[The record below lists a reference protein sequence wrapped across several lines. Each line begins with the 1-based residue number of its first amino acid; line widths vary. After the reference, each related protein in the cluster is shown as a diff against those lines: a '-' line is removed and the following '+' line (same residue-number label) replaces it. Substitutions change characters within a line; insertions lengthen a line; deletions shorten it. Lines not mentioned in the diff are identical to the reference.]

1 MAELK
6 ELEQV
11 LQYTF
16 RNRKLLN
23 VALTH
28 PSMGGEHN
36 QRLEFLGDA
45 VLEMC
50 VSEKIY
56 EMHPEMKE
64 GAMTRLRQKLVREGR
79 LSDVAKEMGLGR
91 HLVMDRGCE
100 AGGGRENPSVLC
112 DAFEAV
118 LAAVYLDG
126 GMEKARDVVMRFI
139 GDCTENSE
147 MDAKSALQEYLQ
159 SKKQPLPEYR
169 VVQEEGMPHERVFT
183 VMVLLEEKEI
193 AAGTGTSKKR
203 AEQNAAKEALQKIK
217 RLGDKAKCG

>member
-23 VALTH
+23 MALTH

-91 HLVMDRGCE
+91 YLVMDRGCE

-193 AAGTGTSKKR
+193 ATGTGTSKKR

>member
-1 MAELK
+1 MTDLSK
-6 ELEQV
+6 LEKTLGYRFQNR
-11 LQYTF
+11 QYLIT
-16 RNRKLLN
+16 
-23 VALTH
+23 ALTH

-36 QRLEFLGDA
+36 QRMEFLGDA

-79 LSDVAKEMGLGR
+79 LAEVAKGMQLGEY
-91 HLVMDRGCE
+91 LLMDRGC
-100 AGGGRENPSVLC
+100 AASGGRENPSVLC

-126 GMEKARDVVMRFI
+126 GMEKARQMVMRFI
-139 GDCTENSE
+139 GDCTEKDE

-159 SKKQPLPEYR
+159 GRKKPLPDYL
-169 VVQEEGMPHERVFT
+169 VIGEEGLPHERVFT
-183 VMVLLEEKEI
+183 VSVQLEGREI
-193 AAGTGTSKKR
+193 ASGSGTSKKR
-203 AEQNAAKEALQKIK
+203 AEQNAAMAALQKIK
-217 RLGDKAKCG
+217 GLGEKA